1 MRGDLRWKGLTG
13 VPDGY
18 HVEPTGQVV
27 AVYST
32 HWFKRAAE
40 KRARAGTPLVPSYRL
55 VIEKKGLFRYEVIAY
70 QNILV
75 QDDPSGGN

>member
-18 HVEPTGQVV
+18 HVEFTAQVIQ
-27 AVYST
+27 VYST

-40 KRARAGTPLVPSYRL
+40 RKVRAGTPAVPSYRL
-55 VIEKKGLFRYEVIAY
+55 QIEKKGPFRYEVVAY
-70 QNILV
+70 QNVLV
-75 QDDPSGGN
+75 QDDHK